1 MFIHIGNGNVIQSKD
16 VIAIIDYQ
24 SISSSV
30 IMGEMIQAWKKEKKI
45 VGPKSN
51 AKSVI
56 VTENQIYYTAVSVS
70 TLKKRTGITQGISN
84 EQDFSD
90 EISL

>member
-1 MFIHIGNGNVIQSKD
+1 MFIHIGNGNVIWSKD
-16 VIAIIDYQ
+16 VVAIIDHQ
-24 SISSSV
+24 IISSSV

-45 VGPKSN
+45 IGPTSN

-56 VTENQIYYTAVSVS
+56 ITKDEVYYTTVSVS
-70 TLKKRTGITQGISN
+70 TLKKRTSITQGISN